1 MRGSL
6 LLGPDHATGRL
17 ALGKKVGMVDYNVYQ
32 RGEEWVGR
40 RTDASRISI
49 SADTQAAA
57 YDAARDLVARNGGGE
72 ISLHGRDGRI
82 RDKNTI
88 APAKD
93 PRNTKG

>member
-1 MRGSL
+1 MLR
-6 LLGPDHATGRL
+6 
-17 ALGKKVGMVDYNVYQ
+17 KKAGMADYNVYK
-32 RGEEWVGR
+32 RGEKWVGE
-40 RTDASRISI
+40 RTDASRISV

-57 YDAARDLVARNGGGE
+57 YDATRDLAARSGGGE

-93 PRNTKG
+93 PRSTKG

>member
-1 MRGSL
+1 M
-6 LLGPDHATGRL
+6 TERL
-17 ALGKKVGMVDYNVYQ
+17 ALGKKVGMADYNVYQ
-32 RGEEWVGR
+32 RGEQWVGQ

-57 YDAARDLVARNGGGE
+57 YSAARDLVARSGGGE
-72 ISLHGRDGRI
+72 ISLHGRNGRI

-93 PRNTKG
+93 PRSTRG